1 MYASPITRIA
11 HTIQDAAQ
19 SAGPAGEEASRAAT
33 ILLTDPLP
41 LWLFPALFLG
51 GLLLQAVALF
61 LHRRL
66 WLAAGAG
73 LVLAAA
79 AVDRDLTLAVGQ
91 TLAFIGLLL
100 YGRRKS

>member
-1 MYASPITRIA
+1 MRIA

-41 LWLFPALFLG
+41 LWLFP
-51 GLLLQAVALF
+51 ALF

>member
-1 MYASPITRIA
+1 MDASPITRIA
-11 HTIQDAAQ
+11 HTLQDAAQ

-66 WLAAGAG
+66 WLAAGVA
-73 LVLAAA
+73 LVLSAAI
-79 AVDRDLTLAVGQ
+79 VDRDITLAAGQ
-91 TLAFIGLLL
+91 AVAFIGLR
-100 YGRRKS
+100 GRVRRKR